1 LGGDFL
7 YYRSVLFFYMNGQFN
22 VATLFNIIDLVNIFI
37 GIAWFIAA
45 FLSVYYMFYG
55 GISLIL
61 SGGDDKKTSEAMAS
75 IRYAIIGFVVT
86 LLSIGFIY
94 LLGNVMG
101 VQVAE
106 YINIERIYTLM
117 MGVGERIFLGPN
129 SASMFDL

>member
-1 LGGDFL
+1 M
-7 YYRSVLFFYMNGQFN
+7 SNQFS
-22 VATLFNIIDLVNIFI
+22 VATVFNLIDLLNIFI
-37 GIAWFIAA
+37 GVAWLIAA
-45 FLSVYYMFYG
+45 ALSVYYMFYG

-61 SGGDDKKTSEAMAS
+61 SGGDDKKISDAMGS

-86 LLSIGFIY
+86 ILSIAFIY

-117 MGVGERIFLGPN
+117 MSLGERIFLGPN
-129 SASMFDL
+129 SASMFDMP